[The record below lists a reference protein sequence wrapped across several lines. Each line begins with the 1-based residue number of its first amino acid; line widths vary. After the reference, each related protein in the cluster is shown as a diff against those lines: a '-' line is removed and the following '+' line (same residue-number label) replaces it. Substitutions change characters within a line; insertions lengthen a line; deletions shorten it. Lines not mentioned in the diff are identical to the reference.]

1 MGKVII
7 VEGVFI
13 YLDTMKILLL
23 IIIVG
28 MFVEYG
34 CTTCS
39 QTGNIRGNVNNRLEI
54 INLELKYLRLS
65 LTWNKDIFMEYRESL
80 SIDLLET
87 DSFLL
92 DDHVKLR
99 STYEISPLS
108 SVFIILP
115 EISVYLSFFKEH
127 IEKTIEIPQTRK
139 YKRK

>member
-39 QTGNIRGNVNNRLEI
+39 QTGNIRGNVNNRGI
-54 INLELKYLRLS
+54 RIS
-65 LTWNKDIFMEYRESL
+65 LWSIESL
-80 SIDLLET
+80 YLLI
-87 DSFLL
+87 
-92 DDHVKLR
+92 
-99 STYEISPLS
+99 Y
-108 SVFIILP
+108 
-115 EISVYLSFFKEH
+115 
-127 IEKTIEIPQTRK
+127 
-139 YKRK
+139 